1 MSGGAIPTA
10 ENGGE
15 PFGGRSFAPNNA
27 GELTTLP
34 RSPSWWG
41 GGLLSLLKNPAL
53 LAGVEGTCCP
63 RPQEPQPALG
73 LQKFGVGFRPFGLG
87 SNEKFWARPCWLSRS
102 WSRSRPGFDLHHRI
116 HRRPPVLHQCRK
128 QAQLSLSPYTAHSAL
143 QSRVIS
149 LITLLFPVPDLVG
162 YLIMKRLN
170 DERYIKDTCDT
181 YLNLKWY

>member
-1 MSGGAIPTA
+1 MLKMVENLLAVGASLRTMQ
-10 ENGGE
+10 
-15 PFGGRSFAPNNA
+15 
-27 GELTTLP
+27 GELTPLP
-34 RSPSWWG
+34 RSLSWCG
-41 GGLLSLLKNPAL
+41 GGLLP
-53 LAGVEGTCCP
+53 P
-63 RPQEPQPALG
+63 PQEPRPALG
-73 LQKFGVGFRPFGLG
+73 LQKFGFGFRPFGLG

-170 DERYIKDTCDT
+170 DERYIKDICDT
-181 YLNLKWY
+181 YLNLNGFNPILKNIAKCRLSLK